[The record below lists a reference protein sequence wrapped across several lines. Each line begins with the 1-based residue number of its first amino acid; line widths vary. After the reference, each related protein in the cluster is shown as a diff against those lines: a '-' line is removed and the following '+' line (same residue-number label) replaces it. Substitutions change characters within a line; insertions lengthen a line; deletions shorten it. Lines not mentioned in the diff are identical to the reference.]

1 MRRPY
6 REPRPPRP
14 QPAGTRP
21 LVLALAASLLLG
33 AGRAAADPPQE
44 VPAPAAPAEVAFD
57 EAPAQ
62 PAAPGPG
69 LDWVPVV
76 IFGVVAVPVFL
87 LLLVSLSRKEPP
99 EADLRKGKPAAPRS
113 PTAAPR
119 PAASLPAA
127 PFATSICELPGPGLG
142 RRPRPAEEWIPS
154 VLPARPAPQP
164 RERPPDVIPVR
175 PRGAQLYR
183 SFPGKTPPEV
193 RALGEP
199 ERVHPPEWFAT
210 LVRQYAPLSVLP
222 GVLMCLGLFGLLAA
236 PDMPDNPFLSG
247 LVFAGIG
254 VGLCFVVLPFF
265 PVKLQTCAVC
275 RDALVLIEDDDFTVI
290 PWDTITQ
297 LNAPRSLV
305 TADGQSFALSSNVE
319 GLGTLHETVLSRVAE
334 RLLPPMLATL
344 RAGGSVAFGPFRV
357 SGTGIGCEGRMLP
370 WGEVGKMNIPANPG
384 RALSYLFVWK
394 RGCVWPSCH
403 GDLRGLPNGW
413 LFLEVVRRVCP
424 KRLLVADRGRPLLG
438 FIRDKAHRPTPAGT
452 FATSNKH
459 SLGLLLRLQ
468 PSPAA

>member
-1 MRRPY
+1 V
-6 REPRPPRP
+6 
-14 QPAGTRP
+14 GTRP
-21 LVLALAASLLLG
+21 LVLALAASLLIG

-44 VPAPAAPAEVAFD
+44 APAPAAPAEVAFD

-69 LDWVPVV
+69 LAWVPVV

-87 LLLVSLSRKEPP
+87 LLLVSLGRKEPP
-99 EADLRKGKPAAPRS
+99 EEDLRKAPPGAPRS
-113 PTAAPR
+113 RTAAPR
-119 PAASLPAA
+119 PAASLLAA
-127 PFATSICELPGPGLG
+127 PFATSICERPGLG
-142 RRPRPAEEWIPS
+142 RRPRSAEEWIPS

-164 RERPPDVIPVR
+164 PARLPDVIPVR
-175 PRGAQLYR
+175 PGGAQLYR

-199 ERVHPPEWFAT
+199 ERVHPPGWFAT
-210 LVRQYAPLSVLP
+210 LVRQYAPLSVLL

-236 PDMPDNPFLSG
+236 PDMPDNPLLPG

-254 VGLCFVVLPFF
+254 VGLCFVVLPCL
-265 PVKLQTCAVC
+265 PVKLQTYAVC
-275 RDALVLIEDDDFTVI
+275 RDALVLIEDDDFIVI
-290 PWDTITQ
+290 PWDAITQ

-305 TADGQSFALSSNVE
+305 TADGQSFALSSSAE

-344 RAGGSVAFGPFRV
+344 REGGTVAFGPFRV
-357 SGTGIGCEGRMLP
+357 SGAGVGYEGRMLS
-370 WGEVGKMNIPANPG
+370 WNEIGKMNIPADPG
-384 RALSYLFVWK
+384 RALSHLFVWK

-424 KRLLVADRGRPLLG
+424 KRLLVADSRRPLL
-438 FIRDKAHRPTPAGT
+438 
-452 FATSNKH
+452 
-459 SLGLLLRLQ
+459 
-468 PSPAA
+468 